1 MCKHAWCYRMLQIKV
16 KSGGE
21 FRLSKLDQPGL
32 SKEFGPISDAVDIL
46 KAIATD
52 TSYVLFKTIALN
64 KGQIKLRKTG
74 PSKKQYNTGL
84 SALKKAG
91 LIKKKSGEY
100 TITAFGKIIYCIQLM
115 IEESFENRWKLMV
128 VDSLE
133 TEDAV
138 PEEEFVKFIDA
149 LIQNKQIKQFLMRR
163 C

>member
-1 MCKHAWCYRMLQIKV
+1 M
-16 KSGGE
+16 
-21 FRLSKLDQPGL
+21 SKLDQAGSP
-32 SKEFGPISDAVDIL
+32 KELGAISDAVSIL

-52 TSYVLFKTIALN
+52 TSYLLFKSIALS

-74 PSKKQYNTGL
+74 LSKKQYYRSL

-100 TITAFGKIIYCIQLM
+100 SITALGKIIYCIQLM
-115 IEESFENRWKLMV
+115 IEEAFENRWKLLA
-128 VDSLE
+128 VDSVK
-133 TEDAV
+133 TGDAV

-149 LIQNKQIKQFLMRR
+149 LIENKQIKRVLMKQ

>member
-1 MCKHAWCYRMLQIKV
+1 MLPIKE

-21 FRLSKLDQPGL
+21 FRLSKLDQAGL
-32 SKEFGPISDAVDIL
+32 SKEFGHISDAVSIL
-46 KAIATD
+46 KAIAND
-52 TSYVLFKTIALN
+52 TSYLLFNTIA
-64 KGQIKLRKTG
+64 RG
-74 PSKKQYNTGL
+74 PSKKQYYTGL

-100 TITAFGKIIYCIQLM
+100 AITALGKIIYCIQLM
-115 IEESFENRWKLMV
+115 IEEAFENRWKLMV

-149 LIQNKQIKQFLMRR
+149 LIQNKQIKEFLMRR

>member
-1 MCKHAWCYRMLQIKV
+1 MLPIKE

-21 FRLSKLDQPGL
+21 FRLSKLDQAGL
-32 SKEFGPISDAVDIL
+32 TKEFGPISDAVSIL
-46 KAIATD
+46 KAIAND
-52 TSYVLFKTIALN
+52 ISYLLFKTIALN
-64 KGQIKLRKTG
+64 KGQMKLRRTG
-74 PSKKQYNTGL
+74 PSKKQYYTAL

-115 IEESFENRWKLMV
+115 IEESFENRWKLMA
-128 VDSLE
+128 VDSVE

-138 PEEEFVKFIDA
+138 PEDEFEKFIDA
-149 LIQNKQIKQFLMRR
+149 LIQNKQIKEFLMKR

>member
-1 MCKHAWCYRMLQIKV
+1 MLPIKE

-21 FRLSKLDQPGL
+21 FRLSKLDQAGL
-32 SKEFGPISDAVDIL
+32 SKEFGHISDVVSIL
-46 KAIATD
+46 KAIAND
-52 TSYVLFKTIALN
+52 ISYLLFKTIALN
-64 KGQIKLRKTG
+64 KGQMKLRKSG
-74 PSKKQYNTGL
+74 PSKKQYYIGL

-115 IEESFENRWKLMV
+115 IEESFENRWKLMAI
-128 VDSLE
+128 DSVE

-149 LIQNKQIKQFLMRR
+149 LIQNKQIKEFLMKR

>member
-1 MCKHAWCYRMLQIKV
+1 M
-16 KSGGE
+16 KSGAE
-21 FRLSKLDQPGL
+21 FRLSKLDQAGT
-32 SKEFGPISDAVDIL
+32 SKELGAVSDAVSIL

-52 TSYVLFKTIALN
+52 TSYLLFKSIALS

-74 PSKKQYNTGL
+74 PSKKQYYRSL

-115 IEESFENRWKLMV
+115 IEEAFENRWKLMA
-128 VDSLE
+128 VDSVK

-149 LIQNKQIKQFLMRR
+149 LIENKQIKRVLMKQ